1 MGAPEM
7 DESAR
12 AADWWTTLY
21 DDTLADMLL
30 VRRNAEELRTTIAF
44 LGEQLG
50 LRPGAVVFDQCCG
63 IGSLSNP
70 LAEAGARVVGVDQC
84 AAYVERARRGARAR
98 PALYV
103 PHGGRLRVRTGPAL

>member
-44 LGEQLG
+44 LRTRGCAH
-50 LRPGAVVFDQCCG
+50 PNG
-63 IGSLSNP
+63 IGF
-70 LAEAGARVVGVDQC
+70 QI
-84 AAYVERARRGARAR
+84 RRGQQFRNRDLHIAARLLHRQRLDPRESVLRAAR
-98 PALYV
+98 E
-103 PHGGRLRVRTGPAL
+103 HGDPREPLQ